1 MDKHTFYQIKV
12 KGHLDTT
19 LAAQFED
26 LKISN
31 LEGGDAMLS
40 GLIQDQAALQGV
52 LKRISNLGLTLIS
65 VNADP
70 KKIEGTKGDLTMNK
84 ITSLTRQYPVAAF
97 LILTFILSWG
107 GGFITDAVWEA
118 TQSVPLTLPFLI
130 LSFAPLSAV
139 LIVSAVIGGKAAI
152 VALLRKFTIW
162 RVGWRWYMVA
172 LFLLPALTLV
182 TIYLNV
188 LLGAPAPSITSFG
201 SWSSLLGAF
210 ALRLVFPGDGP
221 MLEELGW
228 RGFAQPRLQKL
239 YTPLTANL
247 FLAFLVTL
255 WHLQYI
261 PTGDYAWVYMP
272 ATIASTVLYG
282 WVYNATGGSVLMTLV
297 MHATEPLLWVSFNG
311 ADETRAMGIR
321 VLIYVVTAVIVVI
334 FAGKNLGRKETSLS
348 QVNPEN
354 IVVPV

>member
-1 MDKHTFYQIKV
+1 
-12 KGHLDTT
+12 
-19 LAAQFED
+19 
-26 LKISN
+26 
-31 LEGGDAMLS
+31 
-40 GLIQDQAALQGV
+40 
-52 LKRISNLGLTLIS
+52 
-65 VNADP
+65 
-70 KKIEGTKGDLTMNK
+70 MNR
-84 ITSLTRQYPVAAF
+84 ITSLTKQYPIAAF
-97 LILTFILSWG
+97 FILTFILSWG
-107 GGFITDAVWEA
+107 VGLLTDAVWEA

-139 LIVSAVIGGKAAI
+139 LIVSAVIGGKGAI
-152 VALLRKFTIW
+152 LVLLHKFTIW

-272 ATIASTVLYG
+272 ATIASTILYG
-282 WVYNATGGSVLMTLV
+282 WVYISQLV
-297 MHATEPLLWVSFNG
+297 NETIYADPGYLCKSFHVRDSNFTIAKIDVFVNSKRLECEPNLKSEPKNFNN
-311 ADETRAMGIR
+311 
-321 VLIYVVTAVIVVI
+321 
-334 FAGKNLGRKETSLS
+334 K
-348 QVNPEN
+348 
-354 IVVPV
+354 

>member
-1 MDKHTFYQIKV
+1 
-12 KGHLDTT
+12 
-19 LAAQFED
+19 
-26 LKISN
+26 
-31 LEGGDAMLS
+31 
-40 GLIQDQAALQGV
+40 
-52 LKRISNLGLTLIS
+52 
-65 VNADP
+65 
-70 KKIEGTKGDLTMNK
+70 MNR
-84 ITSLTRQYPVAAF
+84 ITSLTKQYPVAAF
-97 LILTFILSWG
+97 FILTFILSWG
-107 GGFITDAVWEA
+107 VGLLTDAVWEA

-139 LIVSAVIGGKAAI
+139 LIVSGLIGGKGAI
-152 VALLRKFTIW
+152 LALLRKLTIW

-172 LFLLPALTLV
+172 LFLLPALTLL

-272 ATIASTVLYG
+272 ATIASTILYG

-321 VLIYVVTAVIVVI
+321 VLIYVVTAVIVVLLT
-334 FAGKNLGRKETSLS
+334 GKNLGRKATSPT
-348 QVNPEN
+348 QTEMEN
-354 IVVPV
+354 VIAPA